1 MDRIIDSSGEDS
13 RRPSC
18 LDGRLV
24 SGAERPVYP
33 DNYCIECV
41 RAGIDS
47 DRCFHKHWQTAD
59 EPRAR
64 ETR

>member
-13 RRPSC
+13 RNPSA
-18 LDGRLV
+18 LAGVLASD
-24 SGAERPVYP
+24 EPKTYP
-33 DNYCIECV
+33 DNYCLECV

-47 DRCFHKHWQTAD
+47 ERCFHKHWRVAD
-59 EPRAR
+59 EPPAR